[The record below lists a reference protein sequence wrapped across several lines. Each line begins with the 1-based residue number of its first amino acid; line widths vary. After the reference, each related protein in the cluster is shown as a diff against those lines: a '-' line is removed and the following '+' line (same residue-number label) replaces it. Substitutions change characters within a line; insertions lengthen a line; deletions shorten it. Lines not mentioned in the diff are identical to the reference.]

1 MKKHLIIALL
11 LLAATAAA
19 SNIAVLEITI
29 SDAPSEEEGEA
40 AELSVSETKFL
51 TDELRRQAATILQ
64 KEHTVLTRE
73 QIIGLIPENAEL
85 HSALEIGRAIKSS
98 FVTNGTISKLGNLF
112 TLKVELF
119 ECENGTLIGDLT
131 GESQDLKGLMNV
143 IRSDTPKLFKKLV
156 KEEETKPEPL
166 KVTVEVKTAPQTNI
180 EQKTKTSTWVA
191 IGFDALGAIA
201 FGIGIY
207 NHIQATND
215 YDKYSKLPPE
225 EYDARKSEYKALY
238 REVKDAQT
246 VRNISLTVGSVLLLS
261 GITVHVLF

>member
-1 MKKHLIIALL
+1 M
-11 LLAATAAA
+11 
-19 SNIAVLEITI
+19 
-29 SDAPSEEEGEA
+29 
-40 AELSVSETKFL
+40 
-51 TDELRRQAATILQ
+51 
-64 KEHTVLTRE
+64 
-73 QIIGLIPENAEL
+73 
-85 HSALEIGRAIKSS
+85 
-98 FVTNGTISKLGNLF
+98 TNGTISKLGNLF

-119 ECENGTLIGDLT
+119 ECENGTLLGDLT

-156 KEEETKPEPL
+156 KEEETKPEPI
-166 KVTVEVKTAPQTNI
+166 KVTVEVKTAPPANI

-191 IGFDALGAIA
+191 IGFDALGAIF

-207 NHIQATND
+207 NHIQASND